1 MTFDYF
7 YGRESDLFSF
17 VRIPKLLFKEERL
30 KRLSSDAKILYGL
43 LLDRMGLSAKNGWQD
58 DDGRVY
64 IIYTI
69 DEVQDDLGC
78 ANKKAVNIL
87 AELED
92 IGLIEKK
99 RQGLTKPNLIYVKNF
114 SSEVLKE
121 HFQKCQN
128 DTSGN
133 VELTGQEVSKGR
145 TNNTDNNNTDFS
157 DTDSIPF
164 HSDRIRLYRESPQK
178 NGMEGNG
185 NDALQIRKKYQD
197 YVAENISLEILK
209 ERYPYQR
216 ELLDQLAE
224 LMVDVLCSTKN
235 HICVGKE
242 DKPAPIV
249 KAQFMKINSMHIE
262 YVLEGLQKNT
272 TLVRNT
278 RQYLITTLHNAP
290 LTIDAHYDTLFNHDR
305 ANGLI

>member
-1 MTFDYF
+1 LNIERYIAVISIEVAAFFAIILSSNYSLFKGEEKMTFDYF
-7 YGRESDLFSF
+7 YGRESD
-17 VRIPKLLFKEERL
+17 
-30 KRLSSDAKILYGL
+30 
-43 LLDRMGLSAKNGWQD
+43 Q
-58 DDGRVY
+58 
-64 IIYTI
+64 
-69 DEVQDDLGC
+69 
-78 ANKKAVNIL
+78 
-87 AELED
+87 
-92 IGLIEKK
+92 
-99 RQGLTKPNLIYVKNF
+99 VK
-114 SSEVLKE
+114 
-121 HFQKCQN
+121 KCQK
-128 DTSGN
+128 DEQIIMIITI
-133 VELTGQEVSKGR
+133 L
-145 TNNTDNNNTDFS
+145 
-157 DTDSIPF
+157 ILMILILF
-164 HSDRIRLYRESPQK
+164 HSDRIRLYRESPQE

-224 LMVDVLCSTKN
+224 LMVDVLCSTKD

-262 YVLEGLQKNT
+262 YVLEGLQKKT

-278 RQYLITTLHNAP
+278 RQYLITTLYNAP

>member
-43 LLDRMGLSAKNGWQD
+43 LLDRMSLSAKNGWQD

-224 LMVDVLCSTKN
+224 LMVDVLCSTKDS
-235 HICVGKE
+235 ISVGKE

-278 RQYLITTLHNAP
+278 RQYLITTLYNSP

>member
-30 KRLSSDAKILYGL
+30 KRLSSDSKILYGL
-43 LLDRMGLSAKNGWQD
+43 LLDRMSLSAKNGWQD

-164 HSDRIRLYRESPQK
+164 HSDRIRLYRELPQE

-185 NDALQIRKKYQD
+185 NDALQIRKKYQN

-278 RQYLITTLHNAP
+278 RQYLITTLYNAP
-290 LTIDAHYDTLFNHDR
+290 LTIDVHYDTLFNHDR

>member
-43 LLDRMGLSAKNGWQD
+43 LLDRMNLSAKNGWQD

-164 HSDRIRLYRESPQK
+164 HSDRIRLYRESPQE

-224 LMVDVLCSTKN
+224 LMVDVLCSTKD

-278 RQYLITTLHNAP
+278 RQYLITTLYNAP

>member
-30 KRLSSDAKILYGL
+30 KRLSSDSKILYGL
-43 LLDRMGLSAKNGWQD
+43 LLDRMSLSAKNGWQD

-164 HSDRIRLYRESPQK
+164 HSDRIRLYRESPQE

-224 LMVDVLCSTKN
+224 LMVDVLCSTKD

-278 RQYLITTLHNAP
+278 RQYLITTLYNAP
-290 LTIDAHYDTLFNHDR
+290 LPLDANYDTLFNHDR

>member
-1 MTFDYF
+1 M
-7 YGRESDLFSF
+7 
-17 VRIPKLLFKEERL
+17 EERL

-43 LLDRMGLSAKNGWQD
+43 LLDRMSLSAKNGWQD

-121 HFQKCQN
+121 Q
-128 DTSGN
+128 
-133 VELTGQEVSKGR
+133 
-145 TNNTDNNNTDFS
+145 TNNTDNNNTDFNN
-157 DTDSIPF
+157 TDPIPF
-164 HSDRIRLYRESPQK
+164 HSDQIRLYRESPQN

-185 NDALQIRKKYQD
+185 NDALQRRKQYQD

-224 LMVDVLCSTKN
+224 LMVDVLCSTKD
-235 HICVGKE
+235 HIYVGKE

-272 TLVRNT
+272 TLVRNI
-278 RQYLITTLHNAP
+278 RQYLITTFYNAP

>member
-1 MTFDYF
+1 MISSLVITPISLSLGNRNFEGKDF
-7 YGRESDLFSF
+7 NKSFEGKAAGFFESLSNF
-17 VRIPKLLFKEERL
+17 V
-30 KRLSSDAKILYGL
+30 LSHSKKIVIIS
-43 LLDRMGLSAKNGWQD
+43 MNLSAKNGWQD

-145 TNNTDNNNTDFS
+145 TNNTDNNNTDFN

-164 HSDRIRLYRESPQK
+164 HSDRIRLYRESPQE

-216 ELLDQLAE
+216 ARSVGRADGGCSLFDQGSH
-224 LMVDVLCSTKN
+224 LCWERGQTCTDCEGTV
-235 HICVGKE
+235 HE
-242 DKPAPIV
+242 D
-249 KAQFMKINSMHIE
+249 
-262 YVLEGLQKNT
+262 
-272 TLVRNT
+272 
-278 RQYLITTLHNAP
+278 
-290 LTIDAHYDTLFNHDR
+290 
-305 ANGLI
+305 

>member
-30 KRLSSDAKILYGL
+30 KRLSSDSKILYGL
-43 LLDRMGLSAKNGWQD
+43 LLDRMSLSAKNGWQD

-164 HSDRIRLYRESPQK
+164 HSDRIRLYCESPQK

-224 LMVDVLCSTKN
+224 LMVDVLCSTKD

-278 RQYLITTLHNAP
+278 RQYLITTLYNAP
-290 LTIDAHYDTLFNHDR
+290 MTIDAHYDTLFNHDR

>member
-30 KRLSSDAKILYGL
+30 KRLSSDSKILYGL
-43 LLDRMGLSAKNGWQD
+43 LLDRMSLSAKNGWQD

-164 HSDRIRLYRESPQK
+164 HSDRIRLYRESPQE

-224 LMVDVLCSTKN
+224 LMVDVLCSTKD

-242 DKPAPIV
+242 DKHRTEKV
-249 KAQFMKINSMHIE
+249 VMKH
-262 YVLEGLQKNT
+262 T
-272 TLVRNT
+272 
-278 RQYLITTLHNAP
+278 
-290 LTIDAHYDTLFNHDR
+290 
-305 ANGLI
+305 